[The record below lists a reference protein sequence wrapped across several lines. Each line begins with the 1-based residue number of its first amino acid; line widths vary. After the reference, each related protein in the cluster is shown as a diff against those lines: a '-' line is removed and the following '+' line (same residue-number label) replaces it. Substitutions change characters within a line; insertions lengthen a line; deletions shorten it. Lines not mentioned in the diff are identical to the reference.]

1 MRYFYHP
8 ESDSLWAEEKELA
21 HIHTDGLVEEISY
34 EEFLTLQTKQK
45 GTKPMLQDYDA
56 SKFTPMQPGAMGGH
70 PPGIFDFQISNTYL
84 KPSKDNQHLLLYV
97 EFTTPAGMIKEN
109 FIVDGTSPQAIEI
122 AQKQIAAMCHAT
134 NIHRLS
140 FPKAQ
145 DGSPI
150 FDQAA
155 RELRGGRG
163 RIEIAPQK
171 DKDGKETGYMEIKK
185 FFDVQGNEPGKA
197 PAQQQP
203 QQQQPNQQAP
213 MTQQP
218 NNGGW
223 ASPQQQPQQQPQ
235 QNPAPGGGWQ
245 PGPTGG
251 NSPAKA
257 PWQ

>member
-1 MRYFYHP
+1 
-8 ESDSLWAEEKELA
+8 
-21 HIHTDGLVEEISY
+21 
-34 EEFLTLQTKQK
+34 
-45 GTKPMLQDYDA
+45 MLQDYDA

-84 KPSKDNQHLLLYV
+84 KPSNNNQHLMLNV
-97 EFTTPAGMIKEN
+97 EFTTPAGKIEER

-140 FPKAQ
+140 FPKAP

-185 FFDVQGNEPGKA
+185 FFDVAGNEPGKT
-197 PAQQQP
+197 P
-203 QQQQPNQQAP
+203 QQQQPNQQP
-213 MTQQP
+213 QPNQQQP
-218 NNGGW
+218 QNAANNGWGN
-223 ASPQQQPQQQPQ
+223 PQQQPQQQPQ
-235 QNPAPGGGWQ
+235 QNPGPGGGWQ

-251 NSPAKA
+251 NPPTKA
-257 PWQ
+257 PWS